1 MMYGMGIDLVHVPR
15 IERLLNKY
23 GDRFARFILTPLE
36 WTIYQDKVKAR
47 SHKRQVSFL
56 AQHFAVKEAAVKAM
70 GLGFREGM
78 GPRKVGS
85 HNDPKGKPLLH
96 WSEHGENKCAE
107 YGIDPNGFVTI
118 TDERD
123 MAAAVVVLMR
133 TTTASDD

>member
-1 MMYGMGIDLVHVPR
+1 MIYGMGIDLVHVPR
-15 IERLLNKY
+15 IERLHGKY
-23 GDRFARFILTPLE
+23 GERFARFILTPLE
-36 WTIYQDKVKAR
+36 LEIYSTKVKPN
-47 SHKRQVSFL
+47 RQVRFL

-96 WSEHGENKCAE
+96 WSEHGQAKCAE
-107 YGIDPNGFVTI
+107 YDIDPEGFVTI

-133 TTTASDD
+133 TQQ

>member
-1 MMYGMGIDLVHVPR
+1 MIYGIGIDLVHVPR
-15 IERLLNKY
+15 IERLLEKY

-36 WTIYQDKVKAR
+36 LEIFHAR
-47 SHKRQVSFL
+47 IKTRSPKRQVSFL

-85 HNDPKGKPLLH
+85 HNDAKGKPILH
-96 WSEHGENKCAE
+96 WAEHGEKKCAE

-123 MAAAVVVLMR
+123 MAAATVVLMR
-133 TTTASDD
+133 MV